1 MPKLI
6 VKLAQQRSQVV
17 HLREGDIVIG
27 RADGCELQLP
37 NVSVSRDHARVV
49 FRDGVATLYD
59 LGSQNMTL
67 VNGKAIQE
75 HRLQRGDELR
85 VGRFTLIYVEDGLQD
100 QFYKGR
106 LVDYLPV
113 YDPET
118 VMPAE
123 GATYALS
130 PQAIKMM
137 ERNARAVEN
146 ARLISQESPQHFWY
160 PEEGGLTFGNQGQVP
175 VKGLWTFGV
184 VADVGWSGRQHLAR
198 RQSFWATISVNGEGV
213 KTTRP
218 LKNGDVLRICNSRF
232 LYERPR

>member
-17 HLREGDIVIG
+17 RLREGDIVIG

-49 FRDGVATLYD
+49 VQGGVATLFD
-59 LGSQNMTL
+59 LGSQNQTL
-67 VNGKAIQE
+67 VNGKTIQE
-75 HRLQRGDELR
+75 HRLRRGDEIR
-85 VGRFTLIYVEDGLQD
+85 VGRFTLIYVEDGPQD

-106 LVDYLPV
+106 LVEYLPT
-113 YDPET
+113 YDPDT
-118 VMPAE
+118 VMPAQ

-146 ARLISQESPQHFWY
+146 ARLISHEEPQHFWF

-175 VKGLWTFGV
+175 VKGFWTWGV
-184 VADVGWSGRQHLAR
+184 VAEVGWNGRQHLLKR
-198 RQSFWATISVNGEGV
+198 RSYWATVSVNGE
-213 KTTRP
+213 TAQERP
-218 LKNGDVLRICNSRF
+218 LNNGDLIRICGSRF